1 MNYKFPNSGINY
13 FVSKYLK
20 KMSNLKGK
28 VVVDIP
34 AGDGRASF
42 VIKNMGGV
50 VKAFDL
56 YPELFVVKE
65 TTCAYADL
73 MEPLPIDDKSID
85 LVICQEGIEHLQDQ
99 IKFFVEF
106 NRILKE
112 NGLLI
117 ITCPSISHFRAR
129 LSYFFIENYL
139 WNKMPYSEIDAIRYS
154 NSQCNK
160 IYYGHIF
167 LAGIQK
173 LRTLGAIAGFKIK
186 ETRKTGLSKTSIVLG
201 LFMYP
206 IYALVNCVS
215 ALISILKCKKN
226 NCEMKKKV
234 YLEQLLLN
242 ISPKT
247 VFCKHHFIVFK
258 KERNVS
264 ENIEYLKLF
273 NKK

>member
-1 MNYKFPNSGINY
+1 MNYNFPNSGINY

-20 KMSNLKGK
+20 KMNNLQGMI
-28 VVVDIP
+28 VVDIP
-34 AGDGRASF
+34 AGDGRSSF
-42 VIKNMGGV
+42 VIKNKGGV

-56 YPELFVVKE
+56 YPELFIVKE
-65 TTCAYADL
+65 IKCEYADL
-73 MEPLPIDDKSID
+73 MEPLPIGDKSVD
-85 LVICQEGIEHLQDQ
+85 LAICQEGIEHLQDQ

-129 LSYFFIENYL
+129 LSNFFIENYIC
-139 WNKMPYSEIDAIRYS
+139 NKMPYSEINAIRS
-154 NSQCNK
+154 SDSKCNK

-167 LAGIQK
+167 LLGIQK
-173 LRTLGAIAGFKIK
+173 LRTLSAITGFKIK
-186 ETRKTGLSKTSIVLG
+186 EINKTGLSKTSIVLG
-201 LFMYP
+201 VFIYP

-215 ALISILKCKKN
+215 ALISIIKCKKN
-226 NCEMKKKV
+226 NYKMKKKV

-247 VFCKHHFIVFK
+247 VFCNHHFIIFK
-258 KERNVS
+258 KEKNVS

-273 NKK
+273 KKK